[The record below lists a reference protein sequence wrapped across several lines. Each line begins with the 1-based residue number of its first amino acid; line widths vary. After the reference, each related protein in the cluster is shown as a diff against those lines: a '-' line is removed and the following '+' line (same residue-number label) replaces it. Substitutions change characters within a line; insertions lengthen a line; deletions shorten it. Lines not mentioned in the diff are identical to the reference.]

1 MVGFLASRSCGGILD
16 IALDTIV
23 ARSADSDVTALHK
36 EVLLAV
42 DTIACGRS
50 HIDSGIL
57 NGEVLTCLDAV
68 LLITHD
74 IKRTLLS
81 KLSMPLDI

>member
-42 DTIACGRS
+42 DAVACSRS
-50 HIDSGIL
+50 HIDSGIFD
-57 NGEVLTCLDAV
+57 GEILTGLDAM
-68 LLITHD
+68 LLITHN
-74 IKRTLLS
+74 I
-81 KLSMPLDI
+81 